1 MMEVLNLSSFVDD
14 NLSSEVL
21 AYEHALDLAYLFVD
35 AMEREGLS
43 RRQLADRMGI
53 HPSRLSKLLNTQA
66 NMTLETIARFELA
79 LDMRLNFSF
88 LSCPEDTL
96 EVEMSAGQSSS
107 LSGCP
112 ETQSEVETRMAT
124 IEVDANE
131 RKATFALKKP
141 KHSEMRLAA

>member
-1 MMEVLNLSSFVDD
+1 MMEALDLSSFVDE

-21 AYEHALDLAYLFVD
+21 AYEHALDLTYLFVE

-43 RRQLADRMGI
+43 CKQLAERMGI

-79 LDMRLNFSF
+79 LDMRLIFSF
-88 LSCPEDTL
+88 SSCTEDTF
-96 EVEMSAGQSSS
+96 EVEMPAGQSSS
-107 LSGCP
+107 LP
-112 ETQSEVETRMAT
+112 EGLETRSELETRVVT

-131 RKATFALKKP
+131 GKIASGCKKSMP
-141 KHSEMRLAA
+141 SGMRLAA